1 MCRSNFD
8 WDCSSSAHSFQIDD
22 ESLSD
27 HGSLCGFT
35 FPRTDDASL
44 KENLMLFD
52 KVESEVWDVERDVQI
67 TSALLKV
74 EKKKRLKAR
83 LNFVLVGCKN
93 LIVLCD
99 VC

>member
-1 MCRSNFD
+1 MCPNNFD

-22 ESLSD
+22 GSLSG

-35 FPRTDDASL
+35 FSRTDDAPFI
-44 KENLMLFD
+44 ENLMLFD